1 MAQSCLPDIM
11 ANETATCAGDSDAL
25 HQMHIALMRLRTL
38 VSFFSP
44 VVSDPEWARMRREL
58 KWLSGY
64 LGAARDMDVLMM
76 QIGTSEDQAPK
87 TSPQAR
93 ARHRQWT
100 SCHRRV
106 ATALKSQRHQ
116 RLIRNLSDWI
126 ENSGKTAAT
135 GKHGAEPISAYS
147 ARRLARWRRKLLR
160 KSRRLESMSVDKLHR
175 LRIATKKLRYAMEFF
190 GGFVSPQHPGRKKAM
205 LKHLRKAQESLG
217 SLNDAERIRSLTDGL
232 MSGARAA
239 GHRSPEPIEASD
251 SGKNAKRL
259 LQVAAVAYRKIEEIK
274 PF

>member
-1 MAQSCLPDIM
+1 MTCDAAFRATAHSCLQDIM

-25 HQMHIALMRLRTL
+25 HQNAYRLDAPAYACVGSSRRW
-38 VSFFSP
+38 FQIRNGR
-44 VVSDPEWARMRREL
+44 RMRREL

-147 ARRLARWRRKLLR
+147 ARRLARVAK
-160 KSRRLESMSVDKLHR
+160 K
-175 LRIATKKLRYAMEFF
+175 IA
-190 GGFVSPQHPGRKKAM
+190 
-205 LKHLRKAQESLG
+205 
-217 SLNDAERIRSLTDGL
+217 
-232 MSGARAA
+232 
-239 GHRSPEPIEASD
+239 
-251 SGKNAKRL
+251 
-259 LQVAAVAYRKIEEIK
+259 EEK
-274 PF
+274 PPP